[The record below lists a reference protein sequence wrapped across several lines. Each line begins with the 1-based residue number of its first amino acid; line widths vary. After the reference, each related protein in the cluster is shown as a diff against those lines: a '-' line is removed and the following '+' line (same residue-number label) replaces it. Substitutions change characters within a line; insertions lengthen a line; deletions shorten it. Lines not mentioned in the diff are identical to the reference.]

1 MQKIDISPGQIFDGI
16 HVRLLRV
23 TTGAIATVTPTWRRC
38 GYPEFILIRDG
49 AVRSEFKEAPGRFLE
64 RPAHSIIHFPQDSV
78 RRTSLAAGERAPF
91 VSLAFSAR
99 SDLLFDLFGLLE
111 IPDFIRSEEAEEI
124 MCRIV
129 PLAGSGSLADQ
140 LLVQE
145 LLLRFLRIVVTQS
158 TIREEAAR
166 LCRER
171 WFQEVA
177 AWIDS
182 ESGGAFFPG
191 ELAKRCGM
199 SRQSFYRK
207 FKQATGMAPL
217 EYIRRKRLRE
227 AELLLLDS
235 DAGIGEIA
243 EKLHFADPFHF
254 SHLFKKVY
262 GMSPL
267 RFRRAGRERNRQLYR
282 GGGRFI

>member
-1 MQKIDISPGQIFDGI
+1 MQKINISPGQIFDGI

-23 TTGAIATVTPTWRRC
+23 ATGAITARIPSWCRC
-38 GYPEFILIRDG
+38 GYPEFILIREG
-49 AVRSEFKEAPGRFLE
+49 AVRSEFKEAPGRFIE
-64 RPAHSIIHFPQDSV
+64 RPAHSIIHFPQDSI
-78 RRTSLAAGERAPF
+78 RRTWLASEEQAPY
-91 VSLAFSAR
+91 VSLTFSAR
-99 SDLLFDLFGLLE
+99 SDLLFDLFGLLK
-111 IPDFIRSEEAEEI
+111 IPDFIRSEEAETI
-124 MCRIV
+124 MCRLV
-129 PLAGSGSLADQ
+129 PLVGAEALADQ

-145 LLLRFLRIVVTQS
+145 LLVRFLRIVVTQS
-158 TIREEAAR
+158 TIREEAVR
-166 LCRER
+166 YCRER

-177 AWIDS
+177 ACIDS
-182 ESGGAFFPG
+182 EPGRAFSPG

-199 SRQSFYRK
+199 SRQSFYSK

-227 AELLLLDS
+227 AELLLLDG

-243 EKLHFADPFHF
+243 ERLRFADQFHF

-267 RFRRAGRERNRQLYR
+267 RFRKAGRERNRQLYR
-282 GGGRFI
+282 S